1 MMAELEC
8 TGKIKG
14 YLIKLLQSLRI
25 GAKNK
30 YSKLICLIA
39 TFIFMVCSLLNCDD
53 NDLLPQDK

>member
-39 TFIFMVCSLLNCDD
+39 TFIFMVC
-53 NDLLPQDK
+53 

>member
-25 GAKNK
+25 GAKDK
-30 YSKLICLIA
+30 YSKIICLIA
-39 TFIFMVCSLLNCDD
+39 TFIFVVCSLLDYDD
-53 NDLLPQDK
+53 NDSLPQNK

>member
-1 MMAELEC
+1 MAELEC

-30 YSKLICLIA
+30 YSKIICLIA
-39 TFIFMVCSLLNCDD
+39 TFIFMVCSLFDCND
-53 NDLLPQDK
+53 NDSLPQKK